1 MRRRV
6 ALQRGRRTGFSLVEM
21 VVVILVLGIIAAIAA
36 PKMFNTAGDARNN
49 STKTSLSVI
58 RDAVEL
64 YKAKNES
71 YPAAASITTDL
82 KDYIRGN
89 FPAPEV
95 GANKGNATV
104 GVSTEDPIAA
114 VVTGGAGWAYNGTTG
129 EFRVNDASFL
139 TW

>member
-1 MRRRV
+1 
-6 ALQRGRRTGFSLVEM
+6 M

-49 STKTSLSVI
+49 TTKTTLSVV

-64 YKAKNES
+64 YKAKEEA

-82 KDYIRGN
+82 KDYLRGN

-95 GANKGNATV
+95 GANKGDATV
-104 GVSTEDPIAA
+104 KASVKDPIDDPSG
-114 VVTGGAGWAYNGTTG
+114 TNGWIYNETSG
-129 EFRVNDASFL
+129 EFRINDASFL

>member
-1 MRRRV
+1 MRRSV
-6 ALQRGRRTGFSLVEM
+6 ALLKGRRAGFSLVEM

-49 STKTSLSVI
+49 TTKTTLSVV

-64 YKAKNES
+64 YKAKNET

-82 KDYIRGN
+82 KDYLRGN

-95 GANKGNATV
+95 GANKGDATV
-104 GVSTEDPIAA
+104 KASVKDPIDDA
-114 VVTGGAGWAYNGTTG
+114 GGTNGWIYNETSG
-129 EFRVNDASFL
+129 EFRINDATLL